1 MEALKTDMVLWQNR
15 IVKVEDCVGVL
26 KKHISRGKKRQEKLG
41 EMITAIATQKAA
53 VEKAESEVRKIRE
66 NQKVHDPQ
74 AEMEGKTEAE
84 QVKVLAR
91 IIAEQSAEIRQKD
104 AAYANCSIEQNKLLA
119 AHGAAME
126 LANSQAAE
134 QMSEMS
140 RVLTMLG
147 STSGPKSCQI

>member
-53 VEKAESEVRKIRE
+53 VEKAELEVRKIRE

-74 AEMEGKTEAE
+74 AEMEGKTVVAIVPSFAE
-84 QVKVLAR
+84 RYL
-91 IIAEQSAEIRQKD
+91 
-104 AAYANCSIEQNKLLA
+104 
-119 AHGAAME
+119 
-126 LANSQAAE
+126 
-134 QMSEMS
+134 
-140 RVLTMLG
+140 
-147 STSGPKSCQI
+147 STALFEGL